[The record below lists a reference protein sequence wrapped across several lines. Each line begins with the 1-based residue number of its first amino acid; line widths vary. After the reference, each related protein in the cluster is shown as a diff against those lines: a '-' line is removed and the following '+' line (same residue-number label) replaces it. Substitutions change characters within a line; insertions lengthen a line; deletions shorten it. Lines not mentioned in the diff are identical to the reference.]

1 MKKRLKVPKFKDEDE
16 ERAFWDKTDFGDY
29 IVRLGAQQLRR
40 FSSDDL
46 ASYKLTQWEIQDKL
60 LNGYIQQS

>member
-1 MKKRLKVPKFKDEDE
+1 MRILIKLVSE
-16 ERAFWDKTDFGDY
+16 ESPSFTVRTDFDEY
-29 IVRLGAQQLRR
+29 IVQFGAKELRR
-40 FSSDDL
+40 FTSGDL